1 MRDDIGFAETL
12 EMEAGVPPAREPA
25 WRETSCAPPE
35 IVLLESDEASVGLH
49 RAGPESPLVLI
60 QASRT
65 GSFVELPAGWWSL
78 LVSVSGTVCAATS
91 ERLRWDIEP
100 GRCLLWDRPL
110 RVIGHRPDSRWFCL
124 AGPVEAWVRAGGDA
138 RMMTE
143 LLADE
148 MACPVDLPAHLE
160 TLRSLSSRV
169 PDRAGSVFRSVLG
182 IAGGLHARQSALR
195 ALTERCPG
203 RTQRRKRW
211 SMQRLLRIRHA
222 ILAGHQGEQRL
233 SMEHLSRQVSYSRGH
248 LARVYQ
254 SVFNETPSECAIRLR
269 LQRALQMVEA
279 TPLAFCDIADRTG
292 FDSQSSFSRA
302 FKSRYGVT
310 PTEAR
315 ARGPGLAQP

>member
-1 MRDDIGFAETL
+1 MRDDLGCAENL
-12 EMEAGVPPAREPA
+12 EVETGLPPMRELAP
-25 WRETSCAPPE
+25 RETSCAPRE
-35 IVLLESDEASVGLH
+35 VILIESDQADAGLP
-49 RAGPESPLVLI
+49 RAGTDLPLHLI
-60 QASRT
+60 QASRS
-65 GSFVELPAGWWSL
+65 GAFVELPAGWWSL
-78 LVSVSGTVCAATS
+78 LLSVSGTTGAAS
-91 ERLRWDIEP
+91 ERLRWNIEP

-124 AGPVEAWVRAGGDA
+124 GGPTDAWLRAGCDP
-138 RMMTE
+138 RMMSD

-148 MACPVDLPAHLE
+148 MPCPADVMAHVE
-160 TLRSLSSRV
+160 TLRSLTCRV

-182 IAGGLHARQSALR
+182 IVGSVHAQQAALR

-222 ILAGHQGEQRL
+222 ILAGHQDEQRL

-248 LARVYQ
+248 LARIYQ
-254 SVFNETPSECAIRLR
+254 SVFNETPSECVIRMR
-269 LQRALQMVEA
+269 LQRALQLVEA

-315 ARGPGLAQP
+315 ARGHAPASS